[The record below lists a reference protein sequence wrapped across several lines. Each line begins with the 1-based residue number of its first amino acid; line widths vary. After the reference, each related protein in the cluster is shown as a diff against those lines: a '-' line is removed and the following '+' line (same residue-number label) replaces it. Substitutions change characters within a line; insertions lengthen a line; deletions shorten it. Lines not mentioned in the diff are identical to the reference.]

1 MKEHEGHPMDTTEDN
16 FALDG
21 KGAPALKK
29 ARKKN
34 KTIHG
39 VCIYCDIE
47 IADHP
52 KDFNSLG
59 VVIINKDKDSE
70 RYMHS
75 YGSAHIIC
83 DTRINNDKRFYN
95 WVLNKDI
102 TSYNKELA

>member
-1 MKEHEGHPMDTTEDN
+1 MNDKKYN

-29 ARKKN
+29 AREEN
-34 KTIHG
+34 KTVHG
-39 VCIYCDIE
+39 ICIYCDIE

-59 VVIINKDKDSE
+59 VVIINKDKDSD
-70 RYMHS
+70 RYMKS

>member
-1 MKEHEGHPMDTTEDN
+1 MLKEESLPMTDKDN

-34 KTIHG
+34 KTVHG

-59 VVIINKDKDSE
+59 VMIINKDKDSD
-70 RYMHS
+70 RYMES
-75 YGSAHIIC
+75 YGSAHMLC
-83 DTRINNDKRFYN
+83 DTRIKNDKKFYN
-95 WVLNKDI
+95 WVLNKPREL
-102 TSYNKELA
+102 YNKELS